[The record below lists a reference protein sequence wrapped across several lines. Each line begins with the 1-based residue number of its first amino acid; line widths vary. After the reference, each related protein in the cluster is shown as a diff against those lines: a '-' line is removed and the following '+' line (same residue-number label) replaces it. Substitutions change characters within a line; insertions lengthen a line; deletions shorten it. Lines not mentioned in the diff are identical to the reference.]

1 MAESQPATE
10 DRQVEEPEAD
20 RTAVRMKLW
29 QSGSAALGAL
39 VFWVAVLLLPDT
51 IQPWSHTAVTWC
63 HWIAAIL
70 CVVGVAI
77 FGVGL
82 AIGAMRRWGEHRGE
96 VIFTGVFLALTG
108 VALLVV
114 TAACRDGLDLASGRG
129 LALGVGG
136 VALAGFV
143 FAATQFDTI
152 RASASVAVVLLL
164 IGVTTWPNA
173 SELISSDVR
182 TALIQWMG
190 VLLGINGAAEAAKQV
205 GESFARAGSGPG
217 FRASRGDLATRVE
230 HHG

>member
-1 MAESQPATE
+1 VTGADRSGEPPAES
-10 DRQVEEPEAD
+10 
-20 RTAVRMKLW
+20 TAARLKLW

-51 IQPWSHTAVTWC
+51 IEPWSHTAVTWC
-63 HWIAAIL
+63 HWIAGIL
-70 CVVGVAI
+70 FVGGVVT
-77 FGVGL
+77 FLVGL
-82 AIGAMRRWGEHRGE
+82 VVGAMRNWGEHRGE
-96 VIFTGVFLALTG
+96 VVFTGVFLALGG
-108 VALLVV
+108 VALFVV

-164 IGVTTWPNA
+164 IGVTTWPDA
-173 SELISSDVR
+173 SDLISSDVR

-205 GESFARAGSGPG
+205 GESFARSGSDHE
-217 FRASRGDLATRVE
+217 FRSSRGDLVTRPGP
-230 HHG
+230 HG

>member
-1 MAESQPATE
+1 MGDADAG
-10 DRQVEEPEAD
+10 D

-39 VFWVAVLLLPDT
+39 LFWVAVLLLPDT
-51 IQPWSHTAVTWC
+51 ISPWSHTAVTWC
-63 HWIAAIL
+63 HWIAGIL
-70 CVVGVAI
+70 SVVGVLVFAVGL
-77 FGVGL
+77 GVGAL
-82 AIGAMRRWGEHRGE
+82 RHWGEHRGE
-96 VIFTGVFLALTG
+96 VVFTGAFLALAG

-129 LALGVGG
+129 LAIGVGG
-136 VALAGFV
+136 VALAGFA

-173 SELISSDVR
+173 GTLIDPDVR

-190 VLLGINGAAEAAKQV
+190 VLLGVNGAAEAAKQV
-205 GESFARAGSGPG
+205 GETFARTRTSQAIPS
-217 FRASRGDLATRVE
+217 SRGDLTTTTDPTS
-230 HHG
+230 